1 MDLFYK
7 SMFYKLFYTP
17 KILGGVISNL
27 GGDWGGIGGGL
38 YKLLYGTTAEKG
50 EGNGEFSGTAGWEFT

>member
-27 GGDWGGIGGGL
+27 GGGGLGGL
-38 YKLLYGTTAEKG
+38 YKLLD
-50 EGNGEFSGTAGWEFT
+50 GNANRRSQPQAARRLGAAASK